1 MKLRIAR
8 VSVNRSAIT
17 IAVVY
22 FLASFI
28 YIPLVYVA
36 EASAPPNER
45 LGALWL
51 LLPVAMLVIGYL
63 GTALMLFLYNVVS
76 YVTGGVE
83 ITPMTEVVSG
93 DAGARG
99 RIGELP

>member
-17 IAVVY
+17 IAAVY
-22 FLASFI
+22 FLGSFI
-28 YIPLVYVA
+28 YIPLVYLA
-36 EASAPPNER
+36 EATAPPDER

-51 LLPVAMLVIGYL
+51 LLPVAMLVVGYL

-83 ITPMTEVVSG
+83 ITPVTEVVRD
-93 DAGARG
+93 DARARG
-99 RIGELP
+99 QIGELP